1 MFFFVLKH
9 CKTYILHNLFYYLQR
24 NEAAELEK
32 KLALESNTEKLLAEN
47 VQELQKNVKSLHAE
61 VKHFRDL
68 RDNLHTV
75 IDPLNVCLFLLIIY

>member
-1 MFFFVLKH
+1 MEH
-9 CKTYILHNLFYYLQR
+9 ILHNLFYYLQR

-32 KLALESNTEKLLAEN
+32 KLASESNTEKLLAEK

-61 VKHFRDL
+61 IKHFRDL

-75 IDPLNVCLFLLIIY
+75 IDPLNVCLLFSYYLLILILY